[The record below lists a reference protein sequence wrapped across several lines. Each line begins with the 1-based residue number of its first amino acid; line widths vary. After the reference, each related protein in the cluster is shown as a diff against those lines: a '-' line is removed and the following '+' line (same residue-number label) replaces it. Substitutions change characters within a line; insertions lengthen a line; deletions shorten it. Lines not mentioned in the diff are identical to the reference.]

1 MSFAVI
7 PAVDL
12 LGNVA
17 VRLQRGRFDR
27 IVASESDPEALVARF
42 AAAGARMLHV
52 VDLDGARSG
61 RTRPELIRA
70 LVQAAA
76 PVPVQASGGARTPRA
91 ADELIEAGADRVV
104 IGTGAFSAP
113 GSLERL
119 RSALDGRLVVAIDVR
134 DGYVATRA
142 WTELSALSPEVAAER
157 CAAAGVAR
165 ILCTA
170 IDRDGTLTGPDLGL
184 LARVRER
191 SGLDVLA
198 AGGIRSPDDLDALE
212 SIGCE
217 GAVVGRALLDGR
229 LPLSILQ
236 RP

>member
-27 IVASESDPEALVARF
+27 IVASESDPEALVERF

-76 PVPVQASGGARTPRA
+76 PVPVQASGGVRTPRA
-91 ADELIEAGADRVV
+91 AGELIEAGADRVV
-104 IGTGAFSAP
+104 IGTGAFSAL
-113 GSLERL
+113 GSLEGFR
-119 RSALDGRLVVAIDVR
+119 RALDGRLVVAIDVR
-134 DGYVATRA
+134 DGYVATRG
-142 WTELSALSPEVAAER
+142 WTELSALTPEAAAER

-165 ILCTA
+165 VLCTA
-170 IDRDGTLTGPDLGL
+170 IDRDGTLAGPDLGL

-191 SGLDVLA
+191 SGLEVLA